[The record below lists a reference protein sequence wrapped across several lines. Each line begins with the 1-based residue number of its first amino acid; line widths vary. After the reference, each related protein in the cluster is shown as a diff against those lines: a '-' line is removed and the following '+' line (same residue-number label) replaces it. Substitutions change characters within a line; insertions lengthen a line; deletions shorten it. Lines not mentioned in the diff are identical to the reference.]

1 MAKVITE
8 LHHGLIKACNV
19 DDKGVAF
26 IVDIPLGNVHLS
38 KNEMEVVDTVED
50 LYSIHRSK
58 IEKIDNVSEFINI
71 QLKDNEERS
80 VVTNKK
86 NVVIVDNNMICFI
99 IFRWNFPEFII

>member
-1 MAKVITE
+1 MLTIR
-8 LHHGLIKACNV
+8 GC
-19 DDKGVAF
+19 F

-86 NVVIVDNNMICFI
+86 MLLLLIIIMICFI